1 MTRNDTTNSGTAT
14 NHRSSRRRRMARQM
28 GLINK
33 RKRSTEIPQLISSP
47 LYGQSNGQVV
57 FYKLYSTALVVV
69 VVRLIVAM
77 MLFHTG
83 DTDIVVGCCGSLRLN
98 DDDVVSV
105 DNHSLVAVNL
115 CGYCNK
121 FPQRSDL

>member
-1 MTRNDTTNSGTAT
+1 
-14 NHRSSRRRRMARQM
+14 
-28 GLINK
+28 
-33 RKRSTEIPQLISSP
+33 
-47 LYGQSNGQVV
+47 
-57 FYKLYSTALVVV
+57 
-69 VVRLIVAM
+69 M

-83 DTDIVVGCCGSLRLN
+83 DTDIVVGCYGSLRLN

-121 FPQRSDL
+121 FPLRSDL